1 MKDRL
6 HSFLAALKEMTVL
19 LNRATGTLEG
29 VKVLLPLVGATI
41 GASQVSLYERR
52 WTDGAPSVLV
62 QLGSWQ
68 NPQCQSESLK
78 LALAPEAISAS
89 SWAHLEQGQRVQL
102 PHHGDGPEPVLF
114 LSPLLLENHLF
125 GLLVVALGEDLG
137 RSREVTDFTLT
148 VCGLIELWIG
158 KLNLAKRLGE
168 VIDFIPT
175 PTFLMEKSGVIRYW
189 NRSTSELT
197 GWAADRIVGKSHYEH
212 AIPFYGFRRPTVS
225 NLILEPNP
233 GWEKTYPEFRRVDN
247 TVFVIAYCPSVP
259 GGGAYLDG
267 KTSTLHDLDGCLWGS
282 IHNVRDITR
291 ERQIEKSLHRS
302 ESMYRGITDFADMGI
317 MVFGKEQ
324 VFYHNER
331 VLDLLGISGRP
342 LAFSDIK
349 AWFHPEDRDRVLRT
363 FEELFRKY
371 RDPFRFEFRATK
383 GIELRHYTGYVQA
396 MDYEGRPTI
405 HFIVDDITDQ
415 KKLAR
420 KARLNELRMY
430 HEDRLTA
437 LGTMAAGIA
446 HELNQP
452 LNTIRVVTDGFLFGR
467 EAGWVLDPEEWVE
480 GLEMVSR
487 QVVRMSEVIQNIRNF
502 ARDDPAQTFGEVN
515 ANEAIENVFSMMG
528 RQLEAHGIRITKEME
543 RRLPLIRTHLNR
555 LEQVVMNL
563 LVNARQALDHCSHP
577 QKEIRIRSG
586 RRDGNVFIEVS
597 DNATGIPEEI
607 IGKIF
612 DPFFTTKEVGKGTGL
627 GLSISQSIVAELKG
641 RIEVFNNE
649 RGGTTFV
656 VTAPTKEAK
665 T

>member
-1 MKDRL
+1 MKDQ
-6 HSFLAALKEMTVL
+6 HTFLAALREMTVL
-19 LNRATGTLEG
+19 MNRAEGSLED
-29 VKVLLPLVGATI
+29 VQVLLAPVGAAL
-41 GASQVSLYERR
+41 GASHASLYQRR
-52 WTDGAPSVLV
+52 CGDEALHALTH
-62 QLGSWQ
+62 LGSWL
-68 NPQCQSESLK
+68 NPQNRLDAPP

-89 SWAHLEQGQRVQL
+89 QWEQLGQGRQVRISD
-102 PHHGDGPEPVLF
+102 HGEGPSPAWF
-114 LSPLLLENHLF
+114 LSPLFLEGHLF
-125 GLLVVALGEDLG
+125 GLLALSVGEKSCQSMVVA
-137 RSREVTDFTLT
+137 DFTQT
-148 VCGLIELWIG
+148 VCGLFELWVG
-158 KLNLAKRLGE
+158 RLNLAKRLGE
-168 VIDFIPT
+168 VIEFIPT
-175 PTFLMEKSGVIRYW
+175 PTFLMGKDGVIRYW
-189 NRSTSELT
+189 NRSTEELT
-197 GWAADRIVGKSHYEH
+197 GWARSRIVGKGHYEH
-212 AIPFYGFRRPTVS
+212 AIPFYGLRRPTVS

-233 GWEKTYPEFRRVDN
+233 GWEKTYPEFRRVGND
-247 TVFVIAYCPSVP
+247 VFVIAYCPSVP

-267 KTSTLHDLDGCLWGS
+267 KTSTLHDLDGRLWGS

-317 MVFGKEQ
+317 MVFGEDQ

-342 LAFSDIK
+342 LTPEDIK
-349 AWFHPEDRDRVLRT
+349 AWFHPEDRDRVLGT
-363 FEELFRKY
+363 FQDLFKKY
-371 RDPFRFEFRATK
+371 RDPFRFEFRAAK

-405 HFIVDDITDQ
+405 HFIVDDITEQ
-415 KKLAR
+415 KELAR

-467 EAGWVLDPEEWVE
+467 EEGWDLDPEEWYD

-487 QVVRMSEVIQNIRNF
+487 QVLRMSEVIQNIRNF
-502 ARDDPAQTFGEVN
+502 ARDDQAMTAGEVN

-528 RQLEAHGIRITKEME
+528 RQLEAHGIRVHKELE
-543 RRLPLIRTHLNR
+543 RWLPLIRTHLSR

-563 LVNARQALDHCSHP
+563 LVNARQALDHCSNPH
-577 QKEIRIRSG
+577 KEIRVRSG

-597 DNATGIPEEI
+597 DNATGIPEAI

-627 GLSISQSIVAELKG
+627 GLSISQSIVAEFKG
-641 RIEVFNNE
+641 RIEAFNNAA
-649 RGGTTFV
+649 GGATFV
-656 VTAPTKEAK
+656 VTAPIQEAR

>member
-1 MKDRL
+1 M
-6 HSFLAALKEMTVL
+6 
-19 LNRATGTLEG
+19 
-29 VKVLLPLVGATI
+29 
-41 GASQVSLYERR
+41 
-52 WTDGAPSVLV
+52 
-62 QLGSWQ
+62 
-68 NPQCQSESLK
+68 
-78 LALAPEAISAS
+78 
-89 SWAHLEQGQRVQL
+89 QL
-102 PHHGDGPEPVLF
+102 PHHGDGTEPALF
-114 LSPLLLENHLF
+114 LFPLFLENHLF

-137 RSREVTDFTLT
+137 RSREVTDFTFT

-158 KLNLAKRLGE
+158 KLNLAKRLGD

-175 PTFLMEKSGVIRYW
+175 PTFLMEKNGVIRYW

-197 GWAADRIVGKSHYEH
+197 GWAADRIVGKGNYEH

-247 TVFVIAYCPSVP
+247 NVFVIAYCPSVP

-267 KTSTLHDLDGCLWGS
+267 KTSALHDLDGCLWGA

-331 VLDLLGISGRP
+331 VQDLLGISGRP
-342 LAFSDIK
+342 LTLRDIK
-349 AWFHPEDRDRVLRT
+349 AWFHPEDRLRVLGT

-396 MDYEGRPTI
+396 MDYEGQPTI

-415 KKLAR
+415 KELAR

-467 EAGWVLDPEEWVE
+467 EEGWVLDPEEWVE

-528 RQLEAHGIRITKEME
+528 RQLEAHGIRVTKEME

-649 RGGTTFV
+649 RGGATFV
-656 VTAPTKEAK
+656 VTAPIKEAK
-665 T
+665 A

>member
-1 MKDRL
+1 MKDRP
-6 HSFLAALKEMTVL
+6 HSLLAALRKMILL
-19 LNRATGTLEG
+19 LNRAKGTLGE
-29 VKVLLPLVGATI
+29 VKVFLPIVGAALE
-41 GASQVSLYERR
+41 ASQVSLYRR
-52 WTDGAPSVLV
+52 RCDEGEPNALT
-62 QLGSWQ
+62 QLGSWE
-68 NPQCQSESLK
+68 NPQSRWEPPPLEPAS
-78 LALAPEAISAS
+78 EAISAS
-89 SWAHLEQGQRVQL
+89 HWAQLEQGQRVQL
-102 PHHGDGPEPVLF
+102 CCHGDGLAPVRF
-114 LSPLLLENHLF
+114 LSPLFLENHLF
-125 GLLVVALGEDLG
+125 GLLAVALEEALG
-137 RSREVTDFTLT
+137 QSEEVTDFTFT
-148 VCGLIELWIG
+148 VCGLIELWISRI
-158 KLNLAKRLGE
+158 NLAKRLGD

-175 PTFLMEKSGVIRYW
+175 PTFLMGKDGVIEYW
-189 NRSTSELT
+189 NRSTEELT
-197 GWAADRIVGKSHYEH
+197 GWTADRIVGKGKYEH

-225 NLILEPNP
+225 NLIIEPNP
-233 GWEKTYPEFRRVDN
+233 GWERTYPEFRRVDHN
-247 TVFVIAYCPSVP
+247 VFVIAYCPSVP

-267 KTSTLHDLDGCLWGS
+267 KTSMLHDLDGWLWGS

-317 MVFGKEQ
+317 MVFGTDQ

-331 VLDLLGISGRP
+331 VLGLLGISGRP
-342 LAFSDIK
+342 LTLEDIK
-349 AWFHPEDRDRVLRT
+349 TWFHPDDRDRVLGT
-363 FEELFRKY
+363 FQDLFKKY
-371 RDPFRFEFRATK
+371 RDPFRFEFRAAK
-383 GIELRHYTGYVQA
+383 GGELRHYTGYVQA

-405 HFIVDDITDQ
+405 HFIVDDITEQ
-415 KKLAR
+415 KELAR

-437 LGTMAAGIA
+437 LGTMAAGMA

-502 ARDDPAQTFGEVN
+502 ARDDQAQTFGEVN

-528 RQLEAHGIRITKEME
+528 RQLEAHGIRVYKELE

-577 QKEIRIRSG
+577 HKEIRVRSG

-597 DNATGIPEEI
+597 DNGTGVPEEI

-627 GLSISQSIVAELKG
+627 GLSISQSIVAELRG

-649 RGGTTFV
+649 MGGATFV
-656 VTAPTKEAK
+656 VTAPIKEARA
-665 T
+665 

>member
-1 MKDRL
+1 MKDQPYT
-6 HSFLAALKEMTVL
+6 FLAALKEITVL
-19 LNRATGTLEG
+19 LNRAKGTSEG
-29 VKVLLPLVGATI
+29 VKVLLPLMGAAL
-41 GASQVSLYERR
+41 GASHVSLYQRR
-52 WTDGAPSVLV
+52 CGGGEPQALTQV
-62 QLGSWQ
+62 GSWE
-68 NPQCQSESLK
+68 NPQSQWELPPLE
-78 LALAPEAISAS
+78 LASEAISAS
-89 SWAHLEQGQRVQL
+89 NWTQLEQGQRVQL
-102 PHHGDGPEPVLF
+102 SYHGDGTAPARF
-114 LSPLLLENHLF
+114 LSPLFLETHLF
-125 GLLVVALGEDLG
+125 GLLVVALEEDLG
-137 RSREVTDFTLT
+137 QSKGVADFILT
-148 VCGLIELWIG
+148 VCGLLDLWIG
-158 KLNLAKRLGE
+158 RLNLAKRLGD

-175 PTFLMEKSGVIRYW
+175 PTFLMAKDGVIRYW

-197 GWAADRIVGKSHYEH
+197 GWSADRIVGKGNYEH

-233 GWEKTYPEFRRVDN
+233 GWEKTYPEFRRIEN
-247 TVFVIAYCPSVP
+247 NAFVMAYCPSVP

-267 KTSTLHDLDGCLWGS
+267 KTSTLHDLDGWLWGS

-317 MVFGKEQ
+317 MVFGEEQ

-342 LAFSDIK
+342 LALEDIK
-349 AWFHPEDRDRVLRT
+349 AWFHPEDRERVLGT
-363 FEELFRKY
+363 FDELFRKY
-371 RDPFRFEFRATK
+371 RDPFRFEFRAAR
-383 GIELRHYTGYVQA
+383 GAQLRHYTGYVQA

-405 HFIVDDITDQ
+405 HFIVDDITEQ
-415 KKLAR
+415 KELAR

-467 EAGWVLDPEEWVE
+467 EEGWVLDPEEWVE

-502 ARDDPAQTFGEVN
+502 ARDDQAQTFGEVN

-528 RQLEAHGIRITKEME
+528 RQLEAHDIRVYKEME

-577 QKEIRIRSG
+577 HKEIRLRSG
-586 RRDGNVFIEVS
+586 RNDGNIFIEVS

-627 GLSISQSIVAELKG
+627 GLSISQSIVAEFKG

-649 RGGTTFV
+649 MGGATFV
-656 VTAPTKEAK
+656 VTAPIKEAK
-665 T
+665 A